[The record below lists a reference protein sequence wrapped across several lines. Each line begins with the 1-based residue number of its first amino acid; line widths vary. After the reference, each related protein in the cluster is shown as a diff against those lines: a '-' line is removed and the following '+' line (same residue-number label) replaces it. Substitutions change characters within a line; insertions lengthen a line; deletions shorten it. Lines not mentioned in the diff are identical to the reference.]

1 MTQENI
7 FYTGMG
13 YLQMFLQRGAAATC
27 MMFLLLTSMV
37 TRAQELNCIVNI
49 NSTQIQ
55 TSDRGIFD
63 DMKVS
68 IEQFMNGR
76 KWTSDA
82 FRNHEKINCS
92 MLITITKMPAI
103 GNFSASV
110 QIQSARPVF
119 NSNYSS
125 LVFNFADR
133 DWEFEYI
140 ESLPL
145 EYNDNAFTSNL
156 TSMLAFYAYVILGFD
171 YDTFSELGGT
181 TYFQRALTVVNNAQQ
196 SPRPGWQQLG
206 SNRNRYWLIESIINP
221 QMQELRKAM
230 YTYHRMGLD
239 TFDKDPDNS
248 RRIILTGLKEIQK
261 IREINPNSILIV
273 GFLDAKSKEVA
284 NIFSD
289 GNIQT
294 RREAYDVITTIDPT
308 NNALYSKILEN

>member
-1 MTQENI
+1 MQYWTRSLTKALI
-7 FYTGMG
+7 RTGI
-13 YLQMFLQRGAAATC
+13 LFLVIGLAP
-27 MMFLLLTSMV
+27 FSG
-37 TRAQELNCIVNI
+37 RAQELNCIVSI
-49 NSTQIQ
+49 NSSQVQ

-63 DMKVS
+63 DMKVA

-76 KWTSDA
+76 KWTGDS
-82 FRNHEKINCS
+82 FKSHEKINCTL
-92 MLITITKMPAI
+92 LITITKMPAI
-103 GNFSASV
+103 GNFTASV
-110 QIQSARPVF
+110 QVQSARPVF

-125 LVFNFADR
+125 LIFNFADR

-181 TYFQRALTVVNNAQQ
+181 TYFQKALNVVNNAQQ
-196 SPRPGWQQLG
+196 SLRPGWQQLG
-206 SNRNRYWLIESIINP
+206 SNRNRYWLIENIINP

-230 YTYHRMGLD
+230 YSYHRLGLD
-239 TFDKDPDNS
+239 TFDQDPDKS
-248 RRIILTGLKEIQK
+248 RQVILGGLKEIQK
-261 IREINPNSILIV
+261 IRDINPNSILIV

-289 GNIQT
+289 GNIQI
-294 RREAYDVITTIDPT
+294 RREAYDVITAIDPT
-308 NNALYSKILEN
+308 NNTLYAKILQN